1 VKGALGTEVEGNK
14 VKINGSVEYTGETKV
29 REWGELEIG
38 GAFGVSGVAD
48 FGPKKEGEEE
58 AENSAEAKGGTV
70 GEAALKG
77 VVHRWENDHPDPILK
92 SVDIV
97 AEAGGEGPKKEDK
110 AGAGSYSLG
119 VGVKLSF
126 EGGLEVSG
134 KLTLVKLGSEGG
146 SDPATGGARGEGF
159 HLEGPELEGEVKN
172 DVSLAEIMKGEEGA
186 SFGQDVRW
194 DGKATFA
201 GKATLK
207 PDKKWLAAQVAER
220 VAPETAAR
228 VGAAAG
234 DVGAAVQNIL
244 ASGPALVG
252 ILGAY
257 ITVKATLATLEQGD
271 EEKRVAS
278 AALAAIEGY
287 ETGFMSGIGIEMS
300 GGDPAWYADAKG
312 KGASAKSA
320 IIAKIRSDPRFAQYN
335 FSDAELAAAIEEGI
349 KGHRDEFLTELHARV
364 KPQIAALYIEKWH
377 ESLGWWEKTF
387 TNEEK
392 SGERNIRTRM
402 GISDLG
408 ELPKPQIGEPPSA
421 APAGH
426 E

>member
-1 VKGALGTEVEGNK
+1 VSGAFGTEVEGNE
-14 VKINGSVEYTGETKV
+14 VKISGSAEYTSETKV
-29 REWGELEIG
+29 GEWGDLEIG
-38 GAFGVSGVAD
+38 GAFGVTGLVD
-48 FGPKKEGEEE
+48 FGPKKEEKED
-58 AENSAEAKGGTV
+58 AENSAEAKKGAV
-70 GEAALKG
+70 GDVALKG
-77 VVHRWENDHPDPILK
+77 AVRWWENEHSDPILK

-97 AEAGGEGPKKEDK
+97 AEAGGKGPEKEK
-110 AGAGSYSLG
+110 QAPGAASYGLG

-134 KLTLVKLGSEGG
+134 KLTLVKLESKGG
-146 SDPATGGARGEGF
+146 SDPATGGARTHGF
-159 HLEGPELEGEVKN
+159 DLEGPELEGEVKN
-172 DVSLAEIMKGEEGA
+172 DISLAEIIKGQEGA
-186 SFGQDVRW
+186 SFGEDVKW
-194 DGKATFA
+194 NGKATFA

-207 PDKKWLAAQVAER
+207 PNKEWLAAQAVER
-220 VAPETAAR
+220 TR
-228 VGAAAG
+228 IGAAAG
-234 DVGAAVQNIL
+234 DVGTAVQSIL

-257 ITVKATLATLEQGD
+257 ITIKATLATLEQGD
-271 EEKRVAS
+271 EEKRVAN

-300 GGDPAWYADAKG
+300 GGDPAWHADAKG
-312 KGASAKSA
+312 KGAGAKTA
-320 IIAKIRSDPRFAQYN
+320 IIAKIQSDPQFKQ
-335 FSDAELAAAIEEGI
+335 FSFSEAELAAAIEEGI
-349 KGHRDEFLTELHARV
+349 KGNRDEFLTELHARV

-408 ELPKPQIGEPPSA
+408 ELPKPQIGEPAS
-421 APAGH
+421 AGH